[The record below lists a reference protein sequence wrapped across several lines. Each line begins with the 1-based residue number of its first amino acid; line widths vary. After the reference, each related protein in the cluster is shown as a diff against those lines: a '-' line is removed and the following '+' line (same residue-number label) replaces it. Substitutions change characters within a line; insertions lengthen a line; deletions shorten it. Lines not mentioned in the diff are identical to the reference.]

1 MGFTNISSF
10 SPVPPCEF
18 IEEVIKETKDGDKIS
33 VSYSRTPYVPKPLPR
48 YDAFSV
54 ENCQAAGISL
64 DAVSP
69 YVIDGSV
76 DPAFVDQQLDNILG
90 SESFGSDDV
99 SNE

>member
-1 MGFTNISSF
+1 MGFSNISSF

-18 IEEVIKETKDGDKIS
+18 IEEVLKETVDGDKIS
-33 VSYSRTPYVPKPLPR
+33 VSYSRSSYVPKPLPR

-76 DPAFVDQQLDNILG
+76 DPAFVDQELENMLG
-90 SESFGSDDV
+90 PESSGSDDV
-99 SNE
+99 SND

>member
-18 IEEVIKETKDGDKIS
+18 IEEVLKESKDGDKIV
-33 VSYSRTPYVPKPLPR
+33 VSYSRCPYVSKPLPR

-76 DPAFVDQQLDNILG
+76 DPALVDQELENVLG
-90 SESFGSDDV
+90 PDTSGLDDV
-99 SNE
+99 STD